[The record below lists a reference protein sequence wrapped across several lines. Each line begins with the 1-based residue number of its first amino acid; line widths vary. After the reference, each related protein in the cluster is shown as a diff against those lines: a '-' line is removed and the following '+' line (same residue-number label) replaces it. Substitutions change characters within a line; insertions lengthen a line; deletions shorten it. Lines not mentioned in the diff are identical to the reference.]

1 MRGKFAEINKI
12 ASSELDVVTVSR
24 PCFKKFYI
32 TAHPN
37 NGDNP
42 LTIFENISNFI
53 TEHKAKII
61 AQDVFGSCEL
71 HDKGI
76 KTLENLCGKIN
87 WPVTWIEG
95 NGSYGKKLTGTQIY
109 AVSDGNV
116 KPIKMDGQII
126 GNTFEDDDA
135 HYCFLGDLRPTDT
148 TKSNTEQA
156 LTTFK
161 KIEKALELADMDF
174 SHVIRTWMYLDN
186 LLSWYDEF
194 NEVRNNFFKD
204 SGVSNKSI
212 PASTGI
218 GVANPDGAALVTDVL
233 ALKPKNE
240 NIKAFAVPSPLQC
253 PAVDYKSSFS
263 RATEVVLSD
272 HRRLY
277 ISGTASI
284 DPEGATVYVGDVK
297 KQITLTM
304 KVVQAILQSR
314 NMNWGDVSR
323 AIAYFKDMEDSSLLE
338 QYCRGNDLPHM
349 PIAVAHGDICR
360 DDLLFEIEVD
370 AVQIHPY

>member
-1 MRGKFAEINKI
+1 MKGSFAEINKI

-32 TAHPN
+32 TSHPD
-37 NGDNP
+37 NGDDP
-42 LTIFENISNFI
+42 LSIFENISNFI
-53 TEHKAKII
+53 TEHNATII
-61 AQDVFGSCEL
+61 SQDVFGSCDL
-71 HDKGI
+71 HEKGI
-76 KTLENLCGKIN
+76 KTLETLCGKIN

-116 KPIKMDGQII
+116 KLIKLDGQII

-135 HYCFLGDLRPTDT
+135 RYCFLGDLRPTDT
-148 TKSNTEQA
+148 TKPNAEQT

-174 SHVIRTWMYLDN
+174 SHVIRTWMYLDD

-204 SGVSNKSI
+204 FGVSNKSI

-233 ALKPKNE
+233 AFKPKNE

-284 DPEGATVYVGDVK
+284 DPDGKTGYIGDTK
-297 KQITLTM
+297 KQIALTM

-323 AIAYFKDMEDSSLLE
+323 AIAYFKDMNDSHLLKE
-338 QYCRGNDLPHM
+338 YCRTNDLPHM

>member
-1 MRGKFAEINKI
+1 MKGTFAEISKT
-12 ASSELDVVTVSR
+12 ASSDLDVVTVSR

-32 TAHPN
+32 TTHPDN
-37 NGDNP
+37 NRNH
-42 LTIFENISNFI
+42 LSIFDNISNFI
-53 TEHKAKII
+53 TEHNAKII
-61 AQDVFGSCEL
+61 AQDVFGSCDLNEV
-71 HDKGI
+71 GI
-76 KTLENLCGKIN
+76 QKLTKLFGQIN

-95 NGSYGKKLTGTQIY
+95 DGSYGKKLTGSQIY

-116 KPIKMDGQII
+116 KPIEMDGHII
-126 GNTFEDDDA
+126 GNTFEDEDA
-135 HYCFLGDLRPTDT
+135 CYCFLGDLRPEDIS
-148 TKSNTEQA
+148 KSNTEQSLA
-156 LTTFK
+156 TFK
-161 KIEKALELADMDF
+161 KIEKALQSADMDF
-174 SHVIRTWMYLDN
+174 SNVVRTWMYLND

-194 NEVRNNFFKD
+194 NEVRNQYFKD
-204 SGVSNKSI
+204 FGVYKNTM

-218 GVANPDGAALVTDVL
+218 GVANPSGSALIADVL
-233 ALKPKNE
+233 AFKPKNK
-240 NIKAFAVPSPLQC
+240 NIKVFAVPSPLQC

-263 RATEVVLSD
+263 RAVEVVLSD

-284 DPEGATVYVGDVK
+284 DPDGATAYIGDVK
-297 KQITLTM
+297 KQISLTM

-323 AIAYFKDMEDSSLLE
+323 AIAYFKDMNDSHLLKE
-338 QYCRGNDLPHM
+338 YCRTNDLPHM

>member
-12 ASSELDVVTVSR
+12 ASSKIDVVTVSR

-42 LTIFENISNFI
+42 LTIFEDISNFI
-53 TEHKAKII
+53 NEQNATII
-61 AQDVFGSCEL
+61 AQDVFGSCDL
-71 HDKGI
+71 HNKGI
-76 KTLENLCGKIN
+76 ENLENLFSKIN

-116 KPIKMDGQII
+116 KPIKLDGQII

-135 HYCFLGDLRPTDT
+135 QYCFLGDLRPTDT
-148 TKSNTEQA
+148 TKPNSEQA
-156 LTTFK
+156 LSTFN
-161 KIEKALELADMDF
+161 KIEKALELAEMDF
-174 SHVIRTWMYLDN
+174 SHVVRTWMYLDN
-186 LLSWYDEF
+186 LLNWYDEF

-204 SGVSNKSI
+204 FGISNKTI

-233 ALKPKNE
+233 ALKSKNE
-240 NIKAFAVPSPLQC
+240 KIKAFAVPSPLQC

-284 DPEGATVYVGDVK
+284 DPQGETAYVGDVE
-297 KQITLTM
+297 KQIALTM
-304 KVVQAILQSR
+304 EVVQAILQSR

-323 AIAYFKDMEDSSLLE
+323 AIAYFKNMDDSSLLKE
-338 QYCRGNDLPHM
+338 YCRTNNLPHM